1 VCGAAARRASRE
13 AVFASGKACVCTSK
27 RNHKM
32 QFRRLWSF
40 KKHMQLCNFKLSLNS
55 SLSLKSVTRAFSS
68 PNHSVSCG
76 SPKLPFRVMDKDR
89 VIPSAFRPE
98 VSLVTVSRTCMKVR
112 QVRTPLER
120 VFEEDVNTTTTAT
133 ILRLNELRFTITRLI
148 DSVSSYNLLQNGHQ
162 TKARCQPSGG

>member
-1 VCGAAARRASRE
+1 MCLCI
-13 AVFASGKACVCTSK
+13 KK

-32 QFRRLWSF
+32 QYRRLWSF
-40 KKHMQLCNFKLSLNS
+40 KKNTCNFAILNYLSNS

-76 SPKLPFRVMDKDR
+76 SPKLRFRVMDKDR

-98 VSLVTVSRTCMKVR
+98 VSLVTVSRAFVLEVTCMKVR
-112 QVRTPLER
+112 HVRTPLER

-133 ILRLNELRFTITRLI
+133 ILQLNELRFTITRLI
-148 DSVSSYNLLQNGHQ
+148 DSVSFYNLLQNGHQ
-162 TKARCQPSGG
+162 KEARGQPSGG